1 MLLAGVLPLLAVTDP
16 PLLRYVTYVGFGSG
30 TVSTAVDKVG
40 SQYISGLTEVP
51 WSPCG
56 NEPVRELRRGM
67 VTKLRPGGD
76 GVVWTKCLAGVTAGV
91 AVDGSGFVYVLSNFS
106 DVATVTKLAAGD
118 ARVIYSR
125 QIAGATAT
133 AIAVDRDGAAYVTG
147 SAVAGLATTAGVY
160 QGAFGPCLN
169 NAPKCT
175 AGFVAKIGVGG
186 AVELATYTGIVGTT
200 AAIGVDSQKSV
211 WVAGTTSAGFGG
223 IGWTRG
229 FAVKFDSSLG
239 KVLVGTGVKGGRTH
253 QATIGSW
260 ISDMAL
266 DGKDAVYLTGGAPP
280 FALNGTPGALQ
291 PVPPTGNM
299 FGPFGFVWKLDSN
312 GNTVYQTYLKT
323 ERGAGAVAVDGEGNA
338 YVEAPQ
344 QRGAAG
350 CNPSSSVMV
359 LSADGSRIVNS
370 IPLHVTVQVITLDGK
385 GGVYGVGEAPIWEV
399 PDVFRTTSGAFLRE
413 WPGAGSVAAV
423 KVDLSQSAGPMV
435 RCVVNAGSGAM
446 GWGTRGV
453 PDGSVAPGEIVT
465 IFGTG
470 LGAGVTVEFDGRPA
484 PVLYADGGQ
493 VNAVVPFGLDAAKG
507 ATVLSVQGAPALQLP
522 LAQAAPGL
530 FTYGPARERVLNGDG
545 TVNSR
550 ENPAERGG
558 VVVVYLTGAGVYDQ
572 SIADGAMGPMAP
584 PYPVPVI
591 GVAAR
596 VGETL
601 AEVLFAG
608 QAPGMVAGLVQVNV
622 RLPDVEPAKAQSLT
636 IHLGNYRQTTSL
648 VVK

>member
-323 ERGAGAVAVDGEGNA
+323 ERGGGGCGSGRRRERLRGGATAAGGGGLQSEFKRHGS
-338 YVEAPQ
+338 
-344 QRGAAG
+344 QRGRFADCEFDSAA
-350 CNPSSSVMV
+350 CHSSSDHVGWERRGV
-359 LSADGSRIVNS
+359 RRWRSADLGGAGRIQDDIWGLSAG
-370 IPLHVTVQVITLDGK
+370 
-385 GGVYGVGEAPIWEV
+385 
-399 PDVFRTTSGAFLRE
+399 
-413 WPGAGSVAAV
+413 
-423 KVDLSQSAGPMV
+423 M
-435 RCVVNAGSGAM
+435 AGSG
-446 GWGTRGV
+446 
-453 PDGSVAPGEIVT
+453 
-465 IFGTG
+465 
-470 LGAGVTVEFDGRPA
+470 
-484 PVLYADGGQ
+484 
-493 VNAVVPFGLDAAKG
+493 
-507 ATVLSVQGAPALQLP
+507 
-522 LAQAAPGL
+522 
-530 FTYGPARERVLNGDG
+530 
-545 TVNSR
+545 
-550 ENPAERGG
+550 ERGG
-558 VVVVYLTGAGVYDQ
+558 GESGSLA
-572 SIADGAMGPMAP
+572 ICWADGAVRGEC
-584 PYPVPVI
+584 
-591 GVAAR
+591 GVGRDGVGHAR
-596 VGETL
+596 S
-601 AEVLFAG
+601 
-608 QAPGMVAGLVQVNV
+608 P
-622 RLPDVEPAKAQSLT
+622 
-636 IHLGNYRQTTSL
+636 
-648 VVK
+648 